1 MNTSEPYHQPVV
13 EALCAFV
20 CDGTKEDKG
29 QGPPAADIQAGV
41 TVIGRRG
48 PGEGVVDL
56 AEAHIPKVGLPG
68 ADLRGAILFN
78 ADLSHA
84 GLRGAYVTRDQLDK
98 ACGNDSTKLPL
109 GMTIKEC
116 K

>member
-1 MNTSEPYHQPVV
+1 MNTSEPYHQPVL

-68 ADLRGAILFN
+68 ADLSDAELFH
-78 ADLSHA
+78 AD
-84 GLRGAYVTRDQLDK
+84 LRGAHPVQCRPVPRRPARRLCEPGPVGQ
-98 ACGNDSTKLPL
+98 
-109 GMTIKEC
+109 GMRQ
-116 K
+116 